1 MSAKWEELFNGLKA
15 DGAGLLKGELATLL
29 TSAKADSE
37 AFVKKQAEKTEL
49 YMNQLAAGEVT
60 VKQVEGYLLD
70 IKDLTALQALKL
82 SVAGKASA
90 QRLVKGIEDL
100 ILNGLFKLLV

>member
-1 MSAKWEELFNGLKA
+1 VSAKWEELFNDLKA
-15 DGAGLLKGELATLL
+15 ECAEQLKGELATLL
-29 TSAKADSE
+29 NAAKGDSE

-49 YMNQLAAGEVT
+49 YMNQLAAGDIT
-60 VKQVEGYLLD
+60 VQQVEGYLLD
-70 IKDLTALQALKL
+70 IKDLTAMQALKL

-90 QRLVKGIEDL
+90 QRLVEGIEDL